1 MQTTPVTDT
10 DFRSDQQS
18 GEELADTLTAISVVA
33 NRLAKKLRSA
43 SAQEASNKKGGT
55 DHGKDE

>member
-1 MQTTPVTDT
+1 MKTAPITDT
-10 DFRSDQQS
+10 ELQNYQQS

-33 NRLAKKLRSA
+33 NHLAKKLRAPSV
-43 SAQEASNKKGGT
+43 QEASEKEGGN

>member
-1 MQTTPVTDT
+1 MQTAAEA
-10 DFRSDQQS
+10 SIEQQS
-18 GEELADTLTAISVVA
+18 GGELADTLTAISVVA

-43 SAQEASNKKGGT
+43 PAQDASDKEEGT

>member
-1 MQTTPVTDT
+1 MQTAPVTDT

-33 NRLAKKLRSA
+33 NRLA
-43 SAQEASNKKGGT
+43 
-55 DHGKDE
+55 

>member
-1 MQTTPVTDT
+1 MQTAPVTDT
-10 DFRSDQQS
+10 ELRSDQQS

-33 NRLAKKLRSA
+33 NHLAKKLRSA
-43 SAQEASNKKGGT
+43 PAQDASDKEEGT

>member
-1 MQTTPVTDT
+1 MQTVPVTDS

-33 NRLAKKLRSA
+33 NRLAKELRSTPAQKA
-43 SAQEASNKKGGT
+43 SDKEGGT

>member
-1 MQTTPVTDT
+1 MQAAPVTDT
-10 DFRSDQQS
+10 VLHSDQQS

-33 NRLAKKLRSA
+33 SRLAKKLRSA
-43 SAQEASNKKGGT
+43 SAQEASDKEGGT